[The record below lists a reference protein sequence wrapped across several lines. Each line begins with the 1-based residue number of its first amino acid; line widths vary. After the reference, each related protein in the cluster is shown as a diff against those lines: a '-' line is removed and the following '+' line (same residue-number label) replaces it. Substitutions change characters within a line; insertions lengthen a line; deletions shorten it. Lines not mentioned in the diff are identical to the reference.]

1 MFFYLKYSLLP
12 SPAVLSVMRVFLP
25 NPAGYGLLCWKCI
38 TAAATR
44 SGEKFVLDPG
54 NWQNTFRDP
63 RKNCYRAREFQI
75 QQNFSG
81 KLVSCY
87 PVSGNFRP
95 IIPGIP
101 GSIPPPISGLN
112 MSHLWFSYICLLTE
126 QLFSDLFLCLMPDY
140 SFSSSMCL
148 FWGKNCYMKIR
159 VNKLQDF
166 VLHWNENGKSW
177 VK

>member
-1 MFFYLKYSLLP
+1 MVFYVENVLPLLP
-12 SPAVLSVMRVFLP
+12 AEIKGGSWEFREWWKIRPGSRKLAKYNPWSEKKLLPGPGISNSTKFFREIGVMLS
-25 NPAGYGLLCWKCI
+25 GIW
-38 TAAATR
+38 
-44 SGEKFVLDPG
+44 
-54 NWQNTFRDP
+54 
-63 RKNCYRAREFQI
+63 EFQT
-75 QQNFSG
+75 
-81 KLVSCY
+81 Y
-87 PVSGNFRP
+87 HSGNS
-95 IIPGIP
+95 GIN
-101 GSIPPPISGLN
+101 PPISGLN